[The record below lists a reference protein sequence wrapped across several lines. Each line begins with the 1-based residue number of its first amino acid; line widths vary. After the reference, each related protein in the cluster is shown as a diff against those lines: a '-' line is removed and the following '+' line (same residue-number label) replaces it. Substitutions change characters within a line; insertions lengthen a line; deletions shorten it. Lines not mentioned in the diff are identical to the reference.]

1 VLLKKNIK
9 YLPITT
15 TTDKWFKNTPKK
27 ANTLSESWVK
37 KHFTITID
45 GMRYWVAQSILAKE
59 PNNYRKVAA
68 ALMDMVAIIMAIY
81 GNNYHSPN
89 ESELD
94 YSLNLL
100 SNLYEDISLY
110 QFVMY

>member
-1 VLLKKNIK
+1 
-9 YLPITT
+9 
-15 TTDKWFKNTPKK
+15 
-27 ANTLSESWVK
+27 
-37 KHFTITID
+37 
-45 GMRYWVAQSILAKE
+45 
-59 PNNYRKVAA
+59 
-68 ALMDMVAIIMAIY
+68 MVATMMTIY

-100 SNLYEDISLY
+100 SNLYEGISLY